1 MRSRQLMRTP
11 TLTLTPTLALTPTL
25 TLTQSGGP
33 RLRSRQRML
42 SNMGGARLALMLA
55 CCEVTGDVGER
66 QGRCV
71 ARYTR
76 APPLALML
84 ACCEVDELACIS
96 PVSPL

>member
-1 MRSRQLMRTP
+1 MRSRQLMRAP

-25 TLTQSGGP
+25 TLTQSGGS

-66 QGRCV
+66 QGRCGRDIR
-71 ARYTR
+71 AR
-76 APPLALML
+76 LALML